1 MQKSIEG
8 LPAPAHGGAMGPKQ
22 EKKKRASYFGGSGK
36 KAALLPALE
45 ERVLVSLAL
54 VYDFLNARVKS
65 SPWLYRDGGSKKAQM
80 AVAVAI
86 REGTIGAQLAGG
98 KLDLDGDVP
107 AVCAAV
113 KQTLANHAPI
123 TGYGHYG
130 AFLDAGGAPTR
141 SAPPAGPRSRPSWR
155 ALHELCGHLLAVS
168 AAGPA
173 TQLATG
179 QLAHVFAPLLLRA
192 SEDKGASPR
201 ADEARARTCA
211 ASILALPWTAPA
223 SRETNVERSKS
234 WTADRPSLDGAAPV
248 FAGAPELPSSAT
260 APALSSA
267 PPRRD
272 AAGAGRRR
280 EGPRA
285 LWASGRSRTRR
296 PTSRRRRRPR
306 SAAAAARERR
316 LSQTLP
322 APSSAAAAPT
332 KKVLDV
338 QARTLKVT
346 WPSFAP
352 RPKDEDLQFV
362 FKKFGPLIQCG
373 VGLKKRPRRRRER
386 RRGAARAP
394 PVHLRAAAP
403 GGPERTLKVKW
414 NGDVERPSEDML
426 RTVFGHY
433 GAVLK
438 CGIGKRSAA
447 LVQFADADAAAAAE
461 RGYAGPWR
469 VARLSGSGDGS
480 EPGTTDDDRT
490 DDAPPPPPTAAEVRR
505 RSLAVTRADGSP
517 GARDLGAALAGLDAA
532 PVVAAAV
539 AGGHATVLLAS
550 EEDAAKCAAE
560 LEGTEFAAPL
570 GAGAPAR
577 RRRGGQGRGAA
588 ARRRRGAAARRR
600 RRAARRG
607 ARRRRRARRRA
618 AAAAA
623 ARRGARGAA
632 HRRDEPPLVREV
644 AAFSRA
650 PAAPPLEATP
660 RTAAAPP
667 PPRAIY
673 ASSVLASP
681 GGPPDAPP
689 RAPPPPPPGAGASAA
704 APRLAPPTPPGDESR
719 RWRDRAL
726 AAEEELRRG
735 PRRRGATRSSTAGGA
750 APSRP
755 RSARGATARPRR
767 PSPRRRRRRA
777 TTSPRRRTSAAAA
790 SVGTLS
796 TADVAQLLACQA
808 QTLGDEIRATIKEL
822 VGGGAAPAPRAR
834 AAAAPRPAPPRPG
847 AYGGGAYGGAPAR
860 RAYVAVGPEF
870 NPTSPALREWWGNIT
885 SADRPVVLN
894 ISTSDRPVY

>member
-1 MQKSIEG
+1 
-8 LPAPAHGGAMGPKQ
+8 MGPKQ

-98 KLDLDGDVP
+98 RLDLDGDVP

-113 KQTLANHAPI
+113 KQTLASHAPI

-130 AFLDAGGAPTR
+130 AFLDAGGSADALRAACGSTLAPVM
-141 SAPPAGPRSRPSWR
+141 AR

-192 SEDKGASPR
+192 SEDRGASPR

-211 ASILALPWTAPA
+211 ASILALPWTAPTA
-223 SRETNVERSKS
+223 RETNVERSKS

-260 APALSSA
+260 APALSLG
-267 PPRRD
+267 
-272 AAGAGRRR
+272 AAARV
-280 EGPRA
+280 
-285 LWASGRSRTRR
+285 
-296 PTSRRRRRPR
+296 
-306 SAAAAARERR
+306 AAAARRRSSSGGSSGSLGLRSLKVSWAGAEDGPNDEDALRNAFAFAGAVHKAGISLKKHSGLVLFKDEKACARAAAEYDGPWVARRVADPVLLLQDAPPDEPPPPPPAERSLPPPAERR

-373 VGLKKRPRRRRER
+373 VGLKKRSALVLFAKAPDAADAELLYRGPWSVTRLLAAEAPTAAASDGEAPPARRRSIS
-386 RRGAARAP
+386 A
-394 PVHLRAAAP
+394 LAAP

-461 RGYAGPWR
+461 RGYAGPWA
-469 VARLSGSGDGS
+469 ARL
-480 EPGTTDDDRT
+480 
-490 DDAPPPPPTAAEVRR
+490 A
-505 RSLAVTRADGSP
+505 
-517 GARDLGAALAGLDAA
+517 
-532 PVVAAAV
+532 
-539 AGGHATVLLAS
+539 
-550 EEDAAKCAAE
+550 
-560 LEGTEFAAPL
+560 
-570 GAGAPAR
+570 
-577 RRRGGQGRGAA
+577 
-588 ARRRRGAAARRR
+588 
-600 RRAARRG
+600 
-607 ARRRRRARRRA
+607 
-618 AAAAA
+618 
-623 ARRGARGAA
+623 
-632 HRRDEPPLVREV
+632 
-644 AAFSRA
+644 
-650 PAAPPLEATP
+650 
-660 RTAAAPP
+660 
-667 PPRAIY
+667 
-673 ASSVLASP
+673 
-681 GGPPDAPP
+681 
-689 RAPPPPPPGAGASAA
+689 
-704 APRLAPPTPPGDESR
+704 
-719 RWRDRAL
+719 
-726 AAEEELRRG
+726 
-735 PRRRGATRSSTAGGA
+735 
-750 APSRP
+750 
-755 RSARGATARPRR
+755 
-767 PSPRRRRRRA
+767 
-777 TTSPRRRTSAAAA
+777 
-790 SVGTLS
+790 
-796 TADVAQLLACQA
+796 
-808 QTLGDEIRATIKEL
+808 
-822 VGGGAAPAPRAR
+822 
-834 AAAAPRPAPPRPG
+834 
-847 AYGGGAYGGAPAR
+847 
-860 RAYVAVGPEF
+860 
-870 NPTSPALREWWGNIT
+870 
-885 SADRPVVLN
+885 
-894 ISTSDRPVY
+894 

>member
-54 VYDFLNARVKS
+54 VYDLNARVKS

-130 AFLDAGGAPTR
+130 AFLDAGGSADALRAACGSTLAPVM
-141 SAPPAGPRSRPSWR
+141 AR
-155 ALHELCGHLLAVS
+155 ALHELRV
-168 AAGPA
+168 AAGRRGA
-173 TQLATG
+173 G
-179 QLAHVFAPLLLRA
+179 AHLRGV
-192 SEDKGASPR
+192 DLGAALDR
-201 ADEARARTCA
+201 AGVAG
-211 ASILALPWTAPA
+211 
-223 SRETNVERSKS
+223 TNVERSKS

-267 PPRRD
+267 PPRRRRRWRRSSSGGSSGSLGLRSLKVSW
-272 AAGAGRRR
+272 AGA
-280 EGPRA
+280 EDGPNDEDA
-285 LWASGRSRTRR
+285 LRNAFAFAGAVHKAGISLKKHSGLVLFKDEQACAR
-296 PTSRRRRRPR
+296 
-306 SAAAAARERR
+306 AAAEYDGPWVARRVAD
-316 LSQTLP
+316 P
-322 APSSAAAAPT
+322 
-332 KKVLDV
+332 VLDV

-373 VGLKKRPRRRRER
+373 VGLKKRSALVLFAKAPDAADAELLYRGPWSVTRLLAAEAPTAAASDGEAPPARRRSIS
-386 RRGAARAP
+386 A
-394 PVHLRAAAP
+394 LAAP

-414 NGDVERPSEDML
+414 NGDVERPSDML

-447 LVQFADADAAAAAE
+447 LVQFADADAAAASAATPGLGA
-461 RGYAGPWR
+461 RG
-469 VARLSGSGDGS
+469 SGSGDGS

-505 RSLAVTRADGSP
+505 RSLAVTQRGSV
-517 GARDLGAALAGLDAA
+517 ARGGDLDAALAGLDAA

-560 LEGTEFAAPL
+560 LEGTEFGRAAGAAPT
-570 GAGAPAR
+570 ASAPRSAR
-577 RRRGGQGRGAA
+577 SDGEA
-588 ARRRRGAAARRR
+588 
-600 RRAARRG
+600 
-607 ARRRRRARRRA
+607 
-618 AAAAA
+618 
-623 ARRGARGAA
+623 
-632 HRRDEPPLVREV
+632 
-644 AAFSRA
+644 
-650 PAAPPLEATP
+650 ATP
-660 RTAAAPP
+660 VASPPP
-667 PPRAIY
+667 PPRDDLG
-673 ASSVLASP
+673 S
-681 GGPPDAPP
+681 
-689 RAPPPPPPGAGASAA
+689 SAA
-704 APRLAPPTPPGDESR
+704 F
-719 RWRDRAL
+719 
-726 AAEEELRRG
+726 
-735 PRRRGATRSSTAGGA
+735 
-750 APSRP
+750 
-755 RSARGATARPRR
+755 
-767 PSPRRRRRRA
+767 
-777 TTSPRRRTSAAAA
+777 SAAAA

-822 VGGGAAPAPRAR
+822 VGGGAAPAPRGAAARGRAGARGRRGSPPRERPRRRR
-834 AAAAPRPAPPRPG
+834 AARDEFAALMESQTRIAVWKSTAGSGGPDQTSNLSSSVTSTSIWAYYERGAAFSDWKPAAGPRLGRG
-847 AYGGGAYGGAPAR
+847 AYGGAYGGAPAR
-860 RAYVAVGPEF
+860 RAYVSVGPEF